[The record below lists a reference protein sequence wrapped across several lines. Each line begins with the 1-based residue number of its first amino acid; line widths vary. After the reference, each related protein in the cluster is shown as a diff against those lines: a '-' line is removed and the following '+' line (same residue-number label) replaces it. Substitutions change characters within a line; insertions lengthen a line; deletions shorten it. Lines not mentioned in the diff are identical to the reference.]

1 MSERSDVTF
10 LVKSERCAGWLY
22 LPPRRSRRG
31 SCVVMAHG
39 ITGTKDFALPAYAE
53 RFSEAGH
60 AVLTFDYRHFG
71 SSQGEPRQL
80 VDVGRQIEDIR
91 AALDFARS
99 RAEVDPERVLLWGT
113 SLGAGHVVSV
123 SASDQRLAAAIA
135 QLPFLGVDPRHKSPR
150 PLRVTLELVSRA
162 IADAFGA
169 LFGHVPVMVPM
180 LGLPGRFAVFTGDE
194 DYKSMRELEARA
206 PTWRNE
212 MAARSLFSL
221 LRYRPVKMAKRVAMP
236 LLIAAADRDTAT
248 SARLIE
254 EVAQR
259 APSSKLLHYPGSH
272 FSAYVGSVF
281 DQMMADETAFAAEHL
296 A

>member
-1 MSERSDVTF
+1 
-10 LVKSERCAGWLY
+10 
-22 LPPRRSRRG
+22 
-31 SCVVMAHG
+31 MAHG

-53 RFSEAGH
+53 RFSAAGH
-60 AVLTFDYRHFG
+60 AALTFDYRHFG

-80 VDVGRQIEDIR
+80 VDVRRQIEDIR

-99 RAEVDPERVLLWGT
+99 RAEVDAERLLLWGT

-135 QLPFLGVDPRHKSPR
+135 QLPFLGVDARHKSPR
-150 PLRVTLELVSRA
+150 PLRVTLELFIRA
-162 IADAFGA
+162 IVDAVGGLVPRA
-169 LFGHVPVMVPM
+169 PVMIPM

-194 DYKSMRELEARA
+194 DYESMRELEARA

-212 MAARSLFSL
+212 MTARSLFSL
-221 LRYRPVKMAKRVAMP
+221 LRYRPAKLAKRVGIP
-236 LLIAAADRDTAT
+236 LLIAAADGDTAT

-254 EVAQR
+254 EVAER
-259 APSSKLLHYPGSH
+259 APHSKLLHYPGSH
-272 FSAYVGSVF
+272 FTAYAGSVF
-281 DQMMADETAFAAEHL
+281 DQMMADEIAFAAEHL

>member
-10 LVKSERCAGWLY
+10 LVKGERCAGWFY
-22 LPPRRSRRG
+22 LPSRRSRRV

-53 RFSEAGH
+53 RFSAAGH

-80 VDVGRQIEDIR
+80 VDVRRQIEDVR
-91 AALDFARS
+91 AALDFVRS
-99 RAEVDPERVLLWGT
+99 RAEVDAERILLWGT

-123 SASDQRLAAAIA
+123 SASDQGVAGGIA
-135 QLPFLGVDPRHKSPR
+135 QLPFLGVDVRHRSPR
-150 PLRVTLELVSRA
+150 PLRVTLELFSRA
-162 IADAFGA
+162 IVDAVGG
-169 LFGHVPVMVPM
+169 LVSRVPVMVPM
-180 LGLPGRFAVFTGDE
+180 LGLPGRFAIFTGNE
-194 DYKSMRELEARA
+194 DYQSMRELEARA

-212 MAARSLFSL
+212 MTARSLFSL
-221 LRYRPVKMAKRVAMP
+221 LRYRPAKLAKRVGIP
-236 LLIAAADRDTAT
+236 LLIAAADGDKAT

-259 APSSKLLHYPGSH
+259 APRSKLVHYPGSH
-272 FSAYVGSVF
+272 FSAYTGPVF
-281 DQMMADETAFAAEHL
+281 DQMMANEIAFAAEHL